1 MREMEMRVRSYWTAR
16 AHDFGIVRRNELK
29 DRNIGKRW
37 LHEMGRYLPDG
48 KRLDILDV
56 GTGTGYFAI
65 LLSAAGHR
73 VTGIDLTPA
82 MLAEAESTAR
92 TLGSSARFVLMDAMN
107 TSFPDASFDAVV
119 TRNLTWTLPDTEL
132 AYREWRRV
140 LRPGGVLLNFD
151 ANYGDNV
158 RHNRQRDSYIE
169 PTEVYGHCG
178 VTPELERENA
188 EITLS
193 MPISRKQRP
202 EWDRELLL
210 RCGFAACE
218 YDRETGRRVLREH
231 DLEDAPMFLIA
242 ARVGE

>member
-1 MREMEMRVRSYWTAR
+1 MAELMTSIGQYWTRRAPSYTDVINKNLSDGWDQVWAEELISHFP
-16 AHDFGIVRRNELK
+16 AHDGALRV
-29 DRNIGKRW
+29 
-37 LHEMGRYLPDG
+37 
-48 KRLDILDV
+48 LDI
-56 GTGTGYFAI
+56 GTGPGFYAIILARRGYCVTAI
-65 LLSAAGHR
+65 DYSEGMLSEAMHNAGE
-73 VTGIDLTPA
+73 
-82 MLAEAESTAR
+82 LADSIEF
-92 TLGSSARFVLMDAMN
+92 LHMDAQN
-107 TSFPDASFDAVV
+107 LEFADDSFDVIV
-119 TRNLTWTLPDTEL
+119 TRNLTWNLPSPIR
-132 AYREWRRV
+132 AYEEWRRV

-218 YDRETGRRVLREH
+218 YDREAGRRVLREH
-231 DLEDAPMFLIA
+231 DLEDAPLFLLA